1 MHSAFLHAAPAP
13 RDPRQ
18 SRHRCDVARSSPS
31 TALTAACA
39 AICAALLL
47 VAPSHADA
55 QSENPT
61 GNVTGNASSTS
72 STSADTST
80 ANASADGD
88 AGGIFGDKTAI
99 SIGMGI
105 GTNSR
110 YMGSRDFGPLI
121 VPMLNI
127 SRGIFFADSV
137 QGLGVQ
143 YQSPSGFYVGDAF
156 NYDPGR
162 DNADDWLRPGSDRL
176 QKLGSVKGT
185 ITNTLTVS
193 QQIIPS
199 WLSVNA
205 QAELGLDGHV
215 RGNQYQFGLES
226 IVLHQAH
233 DTLTLDLNAKMGDNQ
248 YNQTYF
254 GVTASQ
260 SRSSGFTRY
269 SPGFGIYAYAL
280 TATWNHTFD
289 KHWSAQFIV
298 SGSVFTNKVADSDI
312 VERAFGLTALPSV
325 SYAF

>member
-1 MHSAFLHAAPAP
+1 MMQGSLM
-13 RDPRQ
+13 Q
-18 SRHRCDVARSSPS
+18 YARSTSVSAECARPPAALTFCS
-31 TALTAACA
+31 TAFA
-39 AICAALLL
+39 AILAAVCGTLLL
-47 VAPSHADA
+47 GAPHEACA
-55 QSENPT
+55 QSESPT
-61 GNVTGNASSTS
+61 GGPITGTADTNGSVGTGATAG
-72 STSADTST
+72 TSAS
-80 ANASADGD
+80 D

-121 VPMLNI
+121 VPMLNV

-143 YQSPSGFYVGDAF
+143 YQSTSGFYVGDAF

-226 IVLHQAH
+226 IVLHQSK

-260 SRSSGFTRY
+260 SRSAGFARY

-280 TATWNHTFD
+280 TATWNHAFD

-298 SGSVFTNKVADSDI
+298 SGSVYTNKVADSEI
-312 VERAFGLTALPSV
+312 VQRAFGLTALPSV